1 MQKLLIDIKEILSRE
16 CRMLGVFGRKM
27 IVRLTIVIDY
37 FSNIFKSNG
46 IIDASAVVGAV

>member
-1 MQKLLIDIKEILSRE
+1 
-16 CRMLGVFGRKM
+16 MLGVFGRKM

-46 IIDASAVVGAV
+46 IIDASVVVGFVQPMVIESMNKGLV

>member
-1 MQKLLIDIKEILSRE
+1 
-16 CRMLGVFGRKM
+16 MLGVFGRKM

-46 IIDASAVVGAV
+46 ITDATVVVGVDQPMVIESMNRGLV